1 MLQLFKKKNKEK
13 LPARLRGNSCLNCNV
28 TLAGEENFCHE
39 CGQRN
44 NINQLSFKLFVDE
57 FFGDIFSYDSRLWG
71 TVIPLIIKPGKVAY
85 EFVLGKRK
93 EFVNPFRTYLTVSL
107 IFFLI
112 YGLLGTL
119 SQYNND
125 GTKISKTT
133 FFNLNTNNDDDKLS
147 TTEKDSIL
155 NKTLA
160 NVKEDVAINLDSTL
174 KANNVNLDSINLDKV
189 SLDTIK
195 NKAAEQSKFVK
206 KVTRFYDYYEENN
219 EHTAVQALDS
229 LGYSN
234 NFWNRFYYDKA
245 ISVNEMMKDKGE
257 SFNQKIFSGLSI
269 AIFLF
274 LPIFA
279 LFLKLFYIRRK
290 YTYMEHMVFVFYTQS
305 VFFLL
310 LLLFLIIYF
319 FSNGK
324 DGLIALP
331 IVLFAIYLWLAMK
344 KFYQQGWIKTTL
356 KYLLANFSFMI
367 ISTIGLTILTLIS
380 FVFY

>member
-1 MLQLFKKKNKEK
+1 MLQLFKKKKKEK

-28 TLAGEENFCHE
+28 TLAGEENFCHN

-44 NINQLSFKLFVDE
+44 NINQLSFKLFIDE
-57 FFGDIFSYDSRLWG
+57 LFGDIFSYDSRLWG
-71 TVIPLIIKPGKVAY
+71 TVIPLILKPGKVAY

-112 YGLLGTL
+112 YGLINTL

-125 GTKISKTT
+125 GTINEKNAFVNFGDGINDSRSK
-133 FFNLNTNNDDDKLS
+133 D
-147 TTEKDSIL
+147 EKDSIVNASL
-155 NKTLA
+155 K
-160 NVKEDVAINLDSTL
+160 DVIKDIPVNLDSTL
-174 KANNVNLDSINLDKV
+174 KANNVNLDSVNLNSFSKDSIKSKAKERSPFIKKV
-189 SLDTIK
+189 S
-195 NKAAEQSKFVK
+195 A
-206 KVTRFYDYYEENN
+206 FYDHYEQHKER
-219 EHTAVQALDS
+219 TIPQALDS
-229 LGYSN
+229 LGYKN
-234 NFWNRFYYDKA
+234 TFWNRFYYDKA
-245 ISVNEMMKDKGE
+245 ISSHKMLDDKGK
-257 SFNQKIFSGLSI
+257 SFNQKIFSGLSV
-269 AIFLF
+269 AIFIF
-274 LPIFA
+274 LPVFA
-279 LFLKLFYIRRK
+279 LFLKLLYIRRK

-324 DGLIALP
+324 ERLIAIP

-344 KFYQQGWIKTTL
+344 KFYQQGWIKTTF
-356 KYLLANFSFMI
+356 KYLLANFSFFI
-367 ISTIGLTILTLIS
+367 ISAIGVTLLTLIS